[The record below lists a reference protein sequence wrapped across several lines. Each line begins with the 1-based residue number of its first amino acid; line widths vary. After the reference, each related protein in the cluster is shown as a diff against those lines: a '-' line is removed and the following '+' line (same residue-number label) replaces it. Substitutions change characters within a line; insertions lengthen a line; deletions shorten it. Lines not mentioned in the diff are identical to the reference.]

1 MMKKWLAL
9 LLAGVMVLSFA
20 ACGGTPSNDPPVKAE
35 NPGSSAPDKPEDVKT
50 YKIGYLTPDTSS
62 GFYQGGRAGGRHHRR
77 GRVRRHRPRG

>member
-35 NPGSSAPDKPEDVKT
+35 NPE
-50 YKIGYLTPDTSS
+50 I
-62 GFYQGGRAGGRHHRR
+62 GRAH
-77 GRVRRHRPRG
+77 V